1 MDDLIHVVNGWSDQQ
16 FMKEFGSLFE
26 DSVWIAECSADL
38 RPFGSWEEMMQVMTK
53 QVLESKYEEKL
64 ELLRKH
70 PDLGARISMSTSSV
84 QEQAGAGLDSLTPA
98 QYNELKQMNERYTRR
113 FGFPFILAV
122 KGHTKESILDSMRQR
137 LQRSE
142 QEEFVTALNE
152 VFKIATIRLQQWITE
167 RAT

>member
-1 MDDLIHVVNGWSDQQ
+1 MDDLIHLVNGWSDQQ
-16 FMKEFGSLFE
+16 FIKEFGSLFE
-26 DSVWIAECSADL
+26 ESAWIAERSAGL

-53 QVLESKYEEKL
+53 QVLDSENEDKL

-98 QYNELKQMNERYTRR
+98 HYNELKQLNEGYTRQ

-152 VFKIATIRLQQWITE
+152 VFKIATIRLQQWMTK

>member
-1 MDDLIHVVNGWSDQQ
+1 MDDFIHLVNGWSDQQ

-26 DSVWIAECSADL
+26 ESAWIAERAADL

-53 QVLESKYEEKL
+53 QVLDSEYKEKL

-84 QEQAGAGLDSLTPA
+84 QEQAGAGLDSLTSE
-98 QYNELKQMNERYTRR
+98 QYNELKQLNERYTKQ

-122 KGHTKESILDSMRQR
+122 KGHTKESIFDSIRQR
-137 LQRSE
+137 LERSE

-152 VFKIATIRLQQWITE
+152 VFKIATIRLQQWMTE
-167 RAT
+167 RAK